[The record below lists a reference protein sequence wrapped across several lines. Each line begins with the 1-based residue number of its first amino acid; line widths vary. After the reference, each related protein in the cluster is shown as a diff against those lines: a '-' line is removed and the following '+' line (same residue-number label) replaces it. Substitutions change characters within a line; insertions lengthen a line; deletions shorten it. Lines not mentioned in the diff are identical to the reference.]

1 VQGLSSPLPLAA
13 ISRARAG
20 IRSPGFLVLSHHGC
34 SGRYFFF
41 FPGSVGRL
49 FSFHVRIGQNT
60 EVVYPA
66 ASAILAACED
76 DRPVPQVKTRSVSFE

>member
-1 VQGLSSPLPLAA
+1 VPSQVRTFGCDFTNSKSS
-13 ISRARAG
+13 
-20 IRSPGFLVLSHHGC
+20 GFLVPSNHGC
-34 SGRYFFF
+34 RGRYFF